1 MSNTIAIQN
10 SYNTYYTYTEEIR
23 DEDVPN
29 EIVLKKH
36 TLPQLPEEII
46 NMILYKFGGLQ
57 HKIVPTLKMVRELAF
72 KKNEET
78 KHMGSIYIWLFREG
92 YRGVKPALL
101 VKEKPIG
108 FDVAL
113 DMFSINAITDGDNG
127 FSEQDYTYDN
137 RDTYDWRGRTV
148 DCSKFIGDGYVKY
161 KDATAEEIFQN
172 LGIDRRKWRRHLVSK
187 EMSVKQLK
195 ELLDMNDIPY
205 TKSATKKKLLQKWYG
220 F

>member
-1 MSNTIAIQN
+1 MSNLLKGICNKMSNTIAIQN
-10 SYNTYYTYTEEIR
+10 SYNTYYTYNEEIR

-57 HKIVPTLKMVRELAF
+57 HKIVPTLKMVREL
-72 KKNEET
+72 
-78 KHMGSIYIWLFREG
+78 
-92 YRGVKPALL
+92 
-101 VKEKPIG
+101 
-108 FDVAL
+108 
-113 DMFSINAITDGDNG
+113 DNS
-127 FSEQDYTYDN
+127 FSEQDYTYNN
-137 RDTYDWRGRTV
+137 RDTYDRRTRTV

-161 KDATAEEIFQN
+161 KDTTAEQIFQN
-172 LGIDRRKWRRHLVSK
+172 LGIDTRKWRRHLVSK

-205 TKSATKKKLLQKWYG
+205 TKSATKKKLLQKW
-220 F
+220 